1 MKRKIIITGGCGF
14 IGSNLAQYLLKKK
27 YEIIIIDDMS
37 VGSAKNIIHF
47 RKKVKLIKI
56 NVNKINK
63 IKKINGNIFALIH
76 LAAKAEILISKENE
90 NKYYDD
96 NVNSVM
102 QVLNFSQRNKIKRI
116 IFASSASIYGDTKN
130 FKVNENFKLK
140 PGHFYAFTKYIGEK
154 MIRSYC
160 NINSIKYTIMR
171 FFNIYGPGSTAVI
184 GRFIA
189 QKIQKKKL
197 TIYGN
202 GNQKRDFLYVEDLCE
217 AIHLSLKKKI
227 SENKIYNL
235 GSGKAKSINEIKNII
250 SKKNFVNLVKR
261 NDDIEVSISDNKRIK
276 KELKWKN
283 KTNLEKG
290 INSIFI
296 SDFDNL
302 KKLKF
307 KSISQQEKII
317 KKFNLKK

>member
-1 MKRKIIITGGCGF
+1 M
-14 IGSNLAQYLLKKK
+14 
-27 YEIIIIDDMS
+27 
-37 VGSAKNIIHF
+37 
-47 RKKVKLIKI
+47 
-56 NVNKINK
+56 
-63 IKKINGNIFALIH
+63 
-76 LAAKAEILISKENE
+76 
-90 NKYYDD
+90 
-96 NVNSVM
+96 
-102 QVLNFSQRNKIKRI
+102 
-116 IFASSASIYGDTKN
+116 
-130 FKVNENFKLK
+130 
-140 PGHFYAFTKYIGEK
+140 
-154 MIRSYC
+154 
-160 NINSIKYTIMR
+160 
-171 FFNIYGPGSTAVI
+171 
-184 GRFIA
+184 
-189 QKIQKKKL
+189 
-197 TIYGN
+197 
-202 GNQKRDFLYVEDLCE
+202 CE